1 MILRIQ
7 KHVIATIAAVAI
19 AVTGFSAAP
28 ARAGDDEAAAAIAA
42 LLGLAVIGAVIA
54 DKRKDKKERREVSR
68 PRDPR
73 PLPPRVSRK
82 LLPQECL
89 RSFHTDHGKRR
100 IFGQRCLRHNY
111 GFVNSLPRQCHRE
124 FYTDRGWRQGYSA
137 RCLNRHGY
145 QLARR

>member
-1 MILRIQ
+1 MIMRIQ
-7 KHVIATIAAVAI
+7 TRFISAIAALAI
-19 AVTGFSAAP
+19 VVTGFSAAP

-54 DKRKDKKERREVSR
+54 DKRKDKKERVVVHPKR
-68 PRDPR
+68 PK

-82 LLPQECL
+82 LLPQHCL
-89 RSFHTDHGKRR
+89 RSFHTDRGQRR
-100 IFGQRCLRHNY
+100 IFGQRCLHRNY

-124 FYTDRGWRQGYSA
+124 FYTDRGWRQGYGA